1 MKIFVKSIC
10 MFAFIVLLAVPQ
22 VCLAED
28 LMIQYS
34 ILDSE
39 TYEDG
44 TVQGRMQVSVFNQTA
59 ADLYNVDLRLDKTG
73 SNYIEKGVYQF
84 GSIPAG
90 KGRFHD
96 GSFMFSEEFLI
107 SDPEILW
114 QVDYD
119 NSQGAHTQTFI
130 SATAEM
136 GGTE

>member
-22 VCLAED
+22 VCFAED

-44 TVQGRMQVSVFNQTA
+44 TVQGRMQVSVFNQTT
-59 ADLYNVDLRLDKTG
+59 ADLYNVDLRLDKTS

-84 GSIPAG
+84 GAIPAG
-90 KGRFHD
+90 AGRFHD
-96 GSFMFSEEFLI
+96 GFFMFSEDL
-107 SDPEILW
+107 SASNSPILW

-119 NSQGAHTQTFI
+119 NSQGVHTQTFI
-130 SATAEM
+130 SATEEM
-136 GGTE
+136 GGAE

>member
-1 MKIFVKSIC
+1 MKIFVRSIC
-10 MFAFIVLLAVPQ
+10 MFALIVLLAGSH

-44 TVQGRMQVSVFNQTA
+44 TVQGRMEVSVFNQTT
-59 ADLYNVDLRLDKTG
+59 ADLNNVDLRLGLPG
-73 SNYIEKGVYQF
+73 SSQIEKGVYQF

-90 KGRFHD
+90 YGLVHYGF
-96 GSFMFSEEFLI
+96 FTFSEDFLV

-130 SATAEM
+130 SATEEM

>member
-1 MKIFVKSIC
+1 MKVFVKSFCI
-10 MFAFIVLLAVPQ
+10 FAFIVLLAGSQ

-34 ILDSE
+34 IIDSE

-44 TVQGRMQVSVFNQTA
+44 TVQGRMEVSVFNQTT
-59 ADLYNVDLRLDKTG
+59 ADLKNVDLRLGLPG
-73 SNYIEKGVYQF
+73 SSQIEKGVYQF

-90 KGRFHD
+90 EGLIYD
-96 GSFMFSEEFLI
+96 GFFMFLEDALVSGQG
-107 SDPEILW
+107 ILW

-119 NSQGAHTQTFI
+119 NSHGVHTQTFL
-130 SATAEM
+130 SATEEM